1 MFPRSSADWRCGV
14 ERCQVFPAGSSVVV
28 TRQTFPHRDLWTH
41 ERPVLAA
48 PKRPKPWG
56 QRPHW
61 CPISLVPTHFNPV
74 LLTFSSSTLL
84 SCCLNLSSCFSSLCC
99 PSAFVLLFN
108 LMLVFFIFY
117 LCKNVSRRSCRKYF
131 FTLLFKRKI
140 LLMFYRLLRGEK
152 SIIDF

>member
-99 PSAFVLLFN
+99 TSAFVLLFN
-108 LMLVFFIFY
+108 LMLVFLFSIY
-117 LCKNVSRRSCRKYF
+117 VKMSQGEAVKNISLLCFLKGKSCWCF
-131 FTLLFKRKI
+131 
-140 LLMFYRLLRGEK
+140 
-152 SIIDF
+152 IDFWGGKKA

>member
-99 PSAFVLLFN
+99 PLAFVLLFN
-108 LMLVFFIFY
+108 LMLVFLFSIYVKMSQGEAVENISLLCFLKGKSCWCFIDFWG
-117 LCKNVSRRSCRKYF
+117 
-131 FTLLFKRKI
+131 
-140 LLMFYRLLRGEK
+140 GEK
-152 SIIDF
+152 A

>member
-108 LMLVFFIFY
+108 LMLVFLFSIY
-117 LCKNVSRRSCRKYF
+117 VKMSQGEAVENISLLCFLKGKSCWCF
-131 FTLLFKRKI
+131 
-140 LLMFYRLLRGEK
+140 
-152 SIIDF
+152 IDFWGGKKA